1 MRQYLMGAIC
11 VGLLGFLEGIR
22 ADSPKESG
30 WKEDYE
36 AARVEARK
44 AGKPLLVVFR

>member
-1 MRQYLMGAIC
+1 MATLFMVGM
-11 VGLLGFLEGIR
+11 VGLQEGAT
-22 ADSPKESG
+22 ADSPKGSG

-36 AARVEARK
+36 AARTEARK